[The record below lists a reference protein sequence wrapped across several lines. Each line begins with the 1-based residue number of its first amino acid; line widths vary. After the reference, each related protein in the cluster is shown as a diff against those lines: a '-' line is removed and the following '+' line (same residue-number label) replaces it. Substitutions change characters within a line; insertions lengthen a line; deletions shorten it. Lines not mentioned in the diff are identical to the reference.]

1 MSRPAKP
8 LVKTSSLRLTYNE
21 QVRPGDVGK
30 VNKLIS
36 RFEGGRPRLCPRR
49 MHSEEYERCA
59 QPEDEEPE
67 MEQILELQIIE
78 RRAVDSVTPTNR
90 AVVIPQIT
98 VNNNNN
104 NERQLEQSDQS
115 DQSAHQEIT
124 DTRKTKSME
133 LALDRQNSNCSRSE
147 YGSPLSF
154 PSSRRSSTP
163 TNLNANSNSN
173 PNPSTNPNQNPS
185 QILQHQRRSRRSMT
199 RDDDNFYS
207 FDSDEGKVN
216 S

>member
-1 MSRPAKP
+1 MIII
-8 LVKTSSLRLTYNE
+8 LRNTCVYINFN
-21 QVRPGDVGK
+21 VI
-30 VNKLIS
+30 KLWKS
-36 RFEGGRPRLCPRR
+36 F
-49 MHSEEYERCA
+49 RCA
-59 QPEDEEPE
+59 AKSFRRHCFPFRRHRYHRRVPPE

-207 FDSDEGKVN
+207 FDSDEEN
-216 S
+216 SYYSISPSGSSRYVVEI